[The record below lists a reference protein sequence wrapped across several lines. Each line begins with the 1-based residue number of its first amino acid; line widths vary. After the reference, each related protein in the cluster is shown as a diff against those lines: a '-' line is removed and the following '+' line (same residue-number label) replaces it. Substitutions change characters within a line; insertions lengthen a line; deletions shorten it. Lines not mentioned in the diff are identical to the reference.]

1 VCGENSV
8 HFHIYCM
15 YANLMP
21 CSGKSTLL
29 LTLLRL
35 DEVLHGRITIGNENI
50 LHFQRD
56 SIRKSVTVIPQ
67 DPALFPGRL
76 RYNLDPEGSYS
87 DTEIR
92 EVLSRVGLS
101 EIVSSPQGLD
111 MEMTQSTLASL
122 SRGELQLLAL
132 ARALLRRHDKAALL
146 VMDEVTSSTDTATE
160 ETIMQIVREDFAKST
175 VIAVAHRLNTILD
188 FDLVFVMDQGRIR
201 EVGRPKELLENPSSI
216 FARLYNT

>member
-1 VCGENSV
+1 
-8 HFHIYCM
+8 
-15 YANLMP
+15 MP

-35 DEVLHGRITIGNENI
+35 VEVLDGRITIGGDDVV
-50 LHFQRD
+50 HFQRD
-56 SIRKSVTVIPQ
+56 SIRKSLAVIPQ
-67 DPALFPGRL
+67 DPAIFPGRL

-92 EVLSRVGLS
+92 GVLSRVGLS
-101 EIVSSPQGLD
+101 DIMSSPQGLD
-111 MEMTQSTLASL
+111 MGMTQSTLASL

-132 ARALLRRHDKAALL
+132 ARALLRRHDKSTLL
-146 VMDEVTSSTDTATE
+146 VKDEVTSSTDAVTE

-201 EVGRPKELLENPSSI
+201 EVGRPKELLENPGSI
-216 FARLYNT
+216 FARLYDT